1 VLAAVELGGTKVNAA
16 VGLADGTIVT
26 RARIPTG
33 DPGQTLAGVR
43 AFFAEQALAVGP
55 LQALGVGAFGPVVIN
70 PQDAAYGRLLP
81 NPKPGW
87 SGVDLLAALAPIIA
101 GPVAA
106 GPVVLA
112 TDVGAAG
119 VGEASFGALQGIACG
134 VYVTIGTGIGAAI
147 LVEGRPIPALLH
159 PEIGHLR
166 LAKRAG
172 DQDGCICRFHDSCAE
187 GLVAGPAIITRFG
200 KPLDAFQA
208 DGPEMALA
216 ADYVGQLLASIV
228 LAVSPQRIVLGGGVA
243 KAPGLLDAARSE
255 MLRAL
260 NGYVSHGLDDVDFV
274 VPPALGDDAGLTGAL
289 VLAADA
295 LARQTGDR

>member
-1 VLAAVELGGTKVNAA
+1 VLAAIELGGTKINAA
-16 VGLADGTIVT
+16 IGTADGHIVA

-33 DPGQTLAGVR
+33 EPDETLSAVR
-43 AFFAEQALAVGP
+43 AFFAGEASRHGP
-55 LQALGVGAFGPVVIN
+55 PDALGIGAFGPLVIN
-70 PQDAAYGRLLP
+70 PADPAYGRLLP

-87 SGVDLLAALAPIIA
+87 SGVDLLAALAPIT
-101 GPVAA
+101 A

-119 VGEASFGALQGIACG
+119 VGEAAGGALKGISAG

-147 LVEGRPIPALLH
+147 LVNGRPIPALLH

-172 DQDGCICRFHDSCAE
+172 DEKGCVCRFHDSCAE
-187 GLVAGPAIITRFG
+187 GLVAGPAIAARFG
-200 KPLDAFQA
+200 QALDAFSPE
-208 DGPEMALA
+208 GPQVALA

-228 LAVSPQRIVLGGGVA
+228 LAVSPQRIVLGGGVS
-243 KAPGLLDAARSE
+243 KAPGLREAARGE

-260 NGYVSHGLDDVDFV
+260 NGYVSHGLDDANFV
-274 VPPALGDDAGLTGAL
+274 VPPALGDDAGLFGAL

-295 LARQTGDR
+295 LSIRGGV